1 MAVRMSHYP
10 ADDHPYNWG
19 LCMVAL
25 VLAPSSFVMIS
36 RTLEGM
42 GLGIGT
48 EEIGTLS
55 KIELAF
61 KDYPFCNKN
70 ILI

>member
-1 MAVRMSHYP
+1 
-10 ADDHPYNWG
+10 
-19 LCMVAL
+19 MVAL